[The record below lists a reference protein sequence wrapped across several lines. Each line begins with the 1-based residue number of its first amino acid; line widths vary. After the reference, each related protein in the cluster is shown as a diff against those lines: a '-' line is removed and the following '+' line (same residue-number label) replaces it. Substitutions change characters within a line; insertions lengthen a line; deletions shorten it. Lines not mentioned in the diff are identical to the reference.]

1 MLMTMKLN
9 IIPGMKGEFNIER
22 MNMDFFNFFLDK
34 TKNILNHKKEYFL

>member
-9 IIPGMKGEFNIER
+9 IIPGMKGGFNIER
-22 MNMDFFNFFLDK
+22 MTMDFINISLDI